1 MARQVSGGEQ
11 CGGGWSGAARL
22 SRVLDDVER
31 LCAELGEMSRR
42 QGMDL
47 DEGRAEDAAAVVGE
61 RVRLVARLEE
71 AARELGPDAESF
83 ERRLREM
90 PEAAASRARAQA
102 AAMAAAVGA
111 VLARDA
117 EDAELLRG
125 ERDRLSSEMSGL
137 GRGKSAIGA
146 YGGAREAGPTMQDRE
161 G

>member
-47 DEGRAEDAAAVVGE
+47 DEGRAEDAAAV
-61 RVRLVARLEE
+61 
-71 AARELGPDAESF
+71 
-83 ERRLREM
+83 
-90 PEAAASRARAQA
+90 
-102 AAMAAAVGA
+102 GA

-146 YGGAREAGPTMQDRE
+146 YGGARDAGPTMQDRE